1 MPTFVTVA
9 YGPTAQPGAFSVA
22 HGLGRKP
29 HGVILQS
36 QTAGKPWFD
45 AVPFD
50 DVNLSMIAPDA
61 GIAGKLVVW

>member
-1 MPTFVTVA
+1 MPIFVTLS

-29 HGVILQS
+29 RGVILQA
-36 QTAGKPWFD
+36 QMAGKPWFD

-50 DVNLSMIAPDA
+50 DVNLNLIAPDS
-61 GIAGKLVVW
+61 GIAGEIIAW